1 MMLAPLQKLVDAVE
15 HAEVLDKVALP
26 AQATIRKAM
35 SGPVEPILGG
45 EPIGHS
51 LHPALVTV
59 PIGAWV
65 AGSVLDL
72 TRGNERAART
82 VIGLGVL
89 AALPTAAT
97 GAHDWAFLD
106 PRTDPATRRAG
117 LVHAALNYG
126 ALGLFAA
133 SYRARRRGGQKKAAA
148 LALVGH
154 GVVGASGWL
163 GTHLVYA
170 RGAGVQRPT

>member
-1 MMLAPLQKLVDAVE
+1 MLRALQRAADLIENA
-15 HAEVLDKVALP
+15 AVLDRVALP
-26 AQATIRKAM
+26 AQASIRKAM
-35 SGPVEPILGG
+35 SGPVEPIIGG
-45 EPIGHS
+45 EPVGHS

-59 PIGAWV
+59 PIGAWL

-72 TRGNERAART
+72 TKGNERAART
-82 VIGLGVL
+82 VIGFGVL

-106 PRTDPATRRAG
+106 PRTDAATRRDG
-117 LVHAALNYG
+117 LVHAALNYT

-133 SYRARRRGGQKKAAA
+133 SYRARRRGEQKRAAR
-148 LALVGH
+148 LAWVGH

-163 GTHLVYA
+163 GTHMAYS
-170 RGAGVQRPT
+170 RGVGVHRVA